1 MMILASGKQQTCVGL
16 VIFLASAAAFV
27 GHRSSNTLLLRHN
40 EYLRVLLYA
49 QQEQQKADRNKS
61 DLPEA
66 SLPKNDDDD
75 NDDGDPRKALEQFG
89 SLFLQ
94 VQTIFLEGSNWDD
107 NKLEAKTKEFV
118 RTYIKVFVPGM
129 GYAATSLA
137 VYASIF
143 FTVLLALGISGR
155 GYTDLLSAIS
165 GIGPLHDL
173 LEKVAVDPAWGNA
186 AIALLGCELLS
197 PVILAVTLLLTPK
210 TMAVLRNQLDVW
222 GWGEDDV
229 DKRVGE
235 ILNL

>member
-40 EYLRVLLYA
+40 EYLRVPLYA

-118 RTYIKVFVPGM
+118 KTYITVFVPGM

-197 PVILAVTLLLTPK
+197 PVILAVTLLLTPT